1 MKCKNCGTQLTKEI
15 KFCPRCGAPNE
26 KKGMSK
32 PLLITLICLTAVVV
46 SLAVTFVTLMLRNK
60 SGNPGTFD
68 FTCSQYT
75 EEMNRILGEKKLDQ
89 DKWVINDTSAVYT
102 ASGFEIDLGV
112 DKESKHV
119 DKISVGPADSE
130 DAVKVAAVSI
140 MVTETEL
147 TQKDA
152 LNQLADLKEK
162 KQEKIENDNS
172 TVTVDGDKN
181 RFVIEPRPDKEEKT
195 AAPATQAQ
203 PTTVQPTTET
213 PTESPT
219 EADWKALYKK
229 AIEDDPTANDK
240 TTYALADIDGD
251 GTPELIINPDILMKS
266 KTMYWVKDGEIQQF
280 GIGRGMTKDSFRY
293 NPETGDCWYSVTS
306 TGMHY
311 YALTF
316 KNKEVTEGHTA
327 NQFTTINEY
336 RVDDKT
342 VDKAAYDAM
351 AQQITSTAS
360 ELPTY
365 KSRSQIISDIDKY

>member
-1 MKCKNCGTQLTKEI
+1 MMAI
-15 KFCPRCGAPNE
+15 GAE
-26 KKGMSK
+26 GHYYYS
-32 PLLITLICLTAVVV
+32 
-46 SLAVTFVTLMLRNK
+46 
-60 SGNPGTFD
+60 D
-68 FTCSQYT
+68 
-75 EEMNRILGEKKLDQ
+75 
-89 DKWVINDTSAVYT
+89 
-102 ASGFEIDLGV
+102 EIDGRNV
-112 DKESKHV
+112 RFCIIDSDQRIYEHSTNG
-119 DKISVGPADSE
+119 KIYAAALRELDPTLSE
-130 DAVKVAAVSI
+130 IIVPYTGS
-140 MVTETEL
+140 
-147 TQKDA
+147 
-152 LNQLADLKEK
+152 
-162 KQEKIENDNS
+162 
-172 TVTVDGDKN
+172 
-181 RFVIEPRPDKEEKT
+181 
-195 AAPATQAQ
+195 
-203 PTTVQPTTET
+203 ET

-342 VDKAAYDAM
+342 VDKAAYEAM